1 MKLRAITLALWLIT
15 SFAWS
20 DNHISPYGLSSE
32 YPTDGRMGI
41 IYGINTN
48 TYVIEVSGYD
58 RPVYRAAKI
67 FNTNFERIFLFQIP
81 LNSGVI
87 MIQDDKGVITE
98 IWMLPKNFE
107 VPIG

>member
-1 MKLRAITLALWLIT
+1 MAIVYA
-15 SFAWS
+15 
-20 DNHISPYGLSSE
+20 
-32 YPTDGRMGI
+32 
-41 IYGINTN
+41 INTD
-48 TYVIEVSGYD
+48 TYVIEASGYKWT
-58 RPVYRAAKI
+58 VYRAAKI
-67 FNTNFERIFLFQIP
+67 FDTNFKRIFLFQIP